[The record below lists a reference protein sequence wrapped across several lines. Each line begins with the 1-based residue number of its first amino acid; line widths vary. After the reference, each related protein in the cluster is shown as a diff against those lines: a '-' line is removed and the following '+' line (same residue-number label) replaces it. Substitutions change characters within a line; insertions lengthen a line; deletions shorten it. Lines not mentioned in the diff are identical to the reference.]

1 MRKLPFCISLK
12 VPWFMQTL
20 RQVQDSRLLASPSST
35 IRWPEFLSS
44 PGAKSSAVLKQST
57 FGYCNKGWW
66 IVSLYLGTCD
76 TPSDR
81 KQSWDQ
87 GEERRARRRLQPE
100 WVSLLCAVE
109 KAYIPLLQPKPVTLT
124 KESDVKEEIPH
135 WEKRSQWSGKPKF
148 LCFFPQYTRSSKNT
162 GSPGLIMT
170 TVKSGEYLFSSVQFS
185 SVQLLS
191 PVRLFATP

>member
-1 MRKLPFCISLK
+1 M
-12 VPWFMQTL
+12 
-20 RQVQDSRLLASPSST
+20 
-35 IRWPEFLSS
+35 
-44 PGAKSSAVLKQST
+44 
-57 FGYCNKGWW
+57 
-66 IVSLYLGTCD
+66 
-76 TPSDR
+76 
-81 KQSWDQ
+81 
-87 GEERRARRRLQPE
+87 QPE